1 VQGKKGVHQQGN
13 RRRKKNLQL
22 SCHQTELRSLE
33 ATLKEKDVLVTEL
46 RESLTK
52 RGKELEQVRGAAFEF
67 KEIIDQ
73 VQAQN
78 KDMQEFSTDKLQV
91 MIDLEQDNKILKKA
105 VASKEHIIEAK
116 VGRNFEKKKINFS
129 RNILKNVLRQN
140 EINIFSKKCF

>member
-1 VQGKKGVHQQGN
+1 MVQGKKGVHQQGN

-33 ATLKEKDVLVTEL
+33 ATLKEK
-46 RESLTK
+46 
-52 RGKELEQVRGAAFEF
+52 ELEQVRGAALEF

-78 KDMQEFSTDKLQV
+78 IDMQEFSTDKLQV

-116 VGRNFEKKKINFS
+116 VGRNFEKKKIHFS